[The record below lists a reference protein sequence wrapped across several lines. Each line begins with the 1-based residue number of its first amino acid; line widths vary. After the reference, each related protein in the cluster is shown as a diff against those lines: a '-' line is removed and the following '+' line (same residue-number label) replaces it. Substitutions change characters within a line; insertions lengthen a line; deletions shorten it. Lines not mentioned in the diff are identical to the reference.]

1 VSKTFYQAITPL
13 PREVEEKL
21 LDFNI
26 LQLCAL
32 VSEKSGP
39 RWTGASDSYGPIQEI
54 AKRWEL
60 DDLKRRIAKLE
71 PEEPLKTYARIMT
84 SIGGNPSREQLQAS
98 PKEVEKADRARIEKY
113 EQHMKVQ
120 DKIASKLRPLEQ
132 DEVRLGLSTCT
143 SMDDLKRV
151 AAEQRLDNLPWDK
164 IDSLANFG
172 LKRMYVGN
180 QWRTRIRRELKGKT

>member
-1 VSKTFYQAITPL
+1 MNKTFYQAITSL

-21 LDFNI
+21 LEFNI

-39 RWTGASDSYGPIQEI
+39 KWTGASDSYGPIQEI
-54 AKRWEL
+54 ARRWEL
-60 DDLKRRIAKLE
+60 DDLQRRISKLE

-84 SIGGNPSREQLQAS
+84 NIGGNPSREQLQAS
-98 PKEVEKADRARIEKY
+98 PKDVEKADRQRIEKY

-120 DKIASKLRPLEQ
+120 ERIASKLRPLEQ

-151 AAEQRLDNLPWDK
+151 AAEQRLENLPWGK
-164 IDSLANFG
+164 IEGLANFG

-180 QWRTRIRRELKGKT
+180 QWRTRIRHDAKGKT